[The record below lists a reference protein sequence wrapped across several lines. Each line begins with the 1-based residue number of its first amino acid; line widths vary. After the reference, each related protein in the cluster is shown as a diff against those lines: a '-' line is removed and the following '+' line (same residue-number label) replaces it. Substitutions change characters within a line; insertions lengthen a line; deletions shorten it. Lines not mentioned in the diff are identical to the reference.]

1 MNERFKNYLSYVNEL
16 SKCYKILAVT
26 KDKNEF
32 IETSERICELQGYLL
47 EYNKAY
53 YDEWFGENE

>member
-1 MNERFKNYLSYVNEL
+1 MNFKEYIEATDEL

-26 KDKNEF
+26 KDKKEF
-32 IETSERICELQGYLL
+32 IKTSERICKLQDYLL

-53 YDEWFGENE
+53 YDEWFGGNE